1 MIKKKPSTEKQK
13 LNDEKKPSTEQQIL
27 QHTCTLWQGVVTYL
41 YIMACVVSIPH
52 GCFTEYIHW
61 LWGKLLGNLF
71 LKKMFLIIKFE
82 SKNKEPNCLTDLSFS
97 RTLPWRFRRH
107 IAALQN
113 FGFKLKSDQEYKII
127 QFTFGRVGFELSC
140 IAIAKTSRRGG
151 SALKCAR

>member
-1 MIKKKPSTEKQK
+1 MMKRNP
-13 LNDEKKPSTEQQIL
+13 EQQIS
-27 QHTCTLWQGVVTYL
+27 QHICMLWQGVVTYL
-41 YIMACVVSIPH
+41 YIMASVVSIPH

-71 LKKMFLIIKFE
+71 LKKCFWFQE
-82 SKNKEPNCLTDLSFS
+82 SRTNCLTDLSFS

-140 IAIAKTSRRGG
+140 IAIAKPLGEVEVHWSVLGSRSAQVYYYTST
-151 SALKCAR
+151 STLVH

>member
-1 MIKKKPSTEKQK
+1 MLK
-13 LNDEKKPSTEQQIL
+13 KKPSTEQQIL
-27 QHTCTLWQGVVTYL
+27 QHICTLWQRVVTYL

-107 IAALQN
+107 IAALEKV
-113 FGFKLKSDQEYKII
+113 GFKLKSDQEYKII